1 MTFSSTFGR
10 VFSPTFQ
17 PHSLK
22 KGGGWWD
29 LNGTITSCVAA
40 YQPKGAASYAAS
52 KVNLANPGTYNATE
66 GNAPDWDATNGWK
79 CDTANKV
86 LHTGITIS
94 DGYSVIARFSNV
106 GTSTIDSCICGY
118 LNTNQ
123 RFYLLPLRNSG
134 SQNQHGYGYGNSLFA
149 DGIVAN
155 ILSDGIMAMTK
166 TGCYY
171 NGTEEINWSKTF
183 SGSSATDFTLLARH
197 DNTAV
202 AAYFLGY
209 LQAIAV
215 YSANIETYIPNLT
228 TAMAAL

>member
-1 MTFSSTFGR
+1 MTFGSTFGR
-10 VFSPTFQ
+10 TFSPTFQ

-29 LNGTITSCVAA
+29 LNGTITSCVGAW
-40 YQPKGAASYAAS
+40 QPKGAANYTDSLTDLSGSGNDAYA
-52 KVNLANPGTYNATE
+52 
-66 GNAPDWDATNGWK
+66 GNAPDWDVTNGWK

-106 GTSTIDSCICGY
+106 GTSKIDSCICGY

-197 DNTAV
+197 DNTV
-202 AAYFLGY
+202 IAAYFLGY